1 MILLKKISLIFALI
15 FFTKIYSQK
24 NDTIFI
30 KNDIHQKIYIVKNKS
45 SDYYKDLNYFQD
57 FAAIGKKE
65 KTNQFE
71 LSNKWIRIYK
81 YKGQYILYVPCDL
94 MNDTKI
100 VIDDEKIQ
108 LKASEI
114 VDYKIKCIKK
124 KGENI
129 IIKYKDPFLKKNILL
144 KISPI
149 NKEKGIYRFKVNKE
163 FEYLMLE
170 ADKYQNFD
178 ILVNDCIDNKLQEF
192 KFNQ

>member
-1 MILLKKISLIFALI
+1 
-15 FFTKIYSQK
+15 
-24 NDTIFI
+24 
-30 KNDIHQKIYIVKNKS
+30 
-45 SDYYKDLNYFQD
+45 
-57 FAAIGKKE
+57 
-65 KTNQFE
+65 
-71 LSNKWIRIYK
+71 
-81 YKGQYILYVPCDL
+81 

-129 IIKYKDPFLKKNILL
+129 IIKQKDPFLKKNILL

-163 FEYLMLE
+163 FEY
-170 ADKYQNFD
+170 
-178 ILVNDCIDNKLQEF
+178 
-192 KFNQ
+192 FNVGSR